1 MAKAAVVERKIKLA
15 GRDFTLRFDFKALG
29 VLEELY
35 DKSASEIIAGF
46 TKPGPNGKPVANLR
60 IKDLQRVIYAGLT
73 AHHPEVT
80 VDGVID
86 LMDATLEQGGTMDG
100 MLGSALAAF
109 EAGQDAGDDEGDDN
123 GRPQTAAAEAD
134 AT

>member
-1 MAKAAVVERKIKLA
+1 MAKASIVERKIKLA
-15 GRDFTLRFDFKALG
+15 GRDFTLRFDFRALG
-29 VLEELY
+29 ALEELY
-35 DKSASEIIAGF
+35 DKSAAEIIAGF
-46 TKPGPNGKPVANLR
+46 TKTGPNGKPVANLR
-60 IKDLQRVIYAGLT
+60 IMDLQRVIYAGRR

-86 LMDATLEQGGTMDG
+86 LMDETLQSGGTMDS

-109 EAGQDAGDDEGDDN
+109 EAGQDTGDDAGDDEP
-123 GRPQTAAAEAD
+123 RPRPAAAGAD